1 MVECGN
7 SLPRWFIAN
16 PLIGTQQ
23 AYPVRYGFAYEALK
37 CASLEI
43 ANDAGDDITFAADS
57 ADNGSLPRTDTAGSA
72 PASSL
77 SLCLFL
83 ASPPTKVSST
93 STIPPSFSISSIS
106 ATRTLWHI
114 SQAVL

>member
-77 SLCLFL
+77 VLVLILGKSANEGFVHLDN
-83 ASPPTKVSST
+83 PTKLFD
-93 STIPPSFSISSIS
+93 I
-106 ATRTLWHI
+106 LH
-114 SQAVL
+114 